1 MVFRGLKKYLNAMK
15 VFRESYNE
23 ESGERFF
30 LEVDI
35 QYSEKLHELH
45 NDMLLLREIMKI
57 NKVKKHVANLHI

>member
-15 VFRESYNE
+15 VFRESYSE

>member
-1 MVFRGLKKYLNAMK
+1 MVFRGLKKYLKAMK
-15 VFRESYNE
+15 VFIESYNE

>member
-57 NKVKKHVANLHI
+57 NKVKKYVANLHI

>member
-1 MVFRGLKKYLNAMK
+1 MVFRGLQKYLNAMK

-57 NKVKKHVANLHI
+57 NKVKKYVANLHI

>member
-1 MVFRGLKKYLNAMK
+1 MK
-15 VFRESYNE
+15 VFIESYNE

>member
-15 VFRESYNE
+15 VFIESYNE

>member
-45 NDMLLLREIMKI
+45 NDMLLLPEIMKI
-57 NKVKKHVANLHI
+57 NKVKKHVANLRI